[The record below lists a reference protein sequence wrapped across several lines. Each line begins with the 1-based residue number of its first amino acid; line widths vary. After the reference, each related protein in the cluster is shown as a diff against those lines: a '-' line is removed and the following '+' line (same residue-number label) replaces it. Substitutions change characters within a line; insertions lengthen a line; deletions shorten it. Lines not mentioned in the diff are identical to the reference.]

1 MAPKILQVKRLG
13 EVAFDVVYQQ
23 LVAEFQVIFQ
33 HEERSDVD
41 DSKGPPAKVRRTELS
56 YDYVLTQAERDRA
69 LYDLRQKLDENLIGP
84 YSEERHKIVDRFVKS
99 CSSHRPSDIDNSL
112 CLQFFNCLLD
122 KSFQSFN
129 LTRGIINHPFVHIG
143 AISLLSVISQ
153 HSPDLESLTLSF

>member
-41 DSKGPPAKVRRTELS
+41 DNKGPPAKVRRTELS

-69 LYDLRQKLDENLIGP
+69 LSYLSQKLDENLIGP

-99 CSSHRPSDIDNSL
+99 
-112 CLQFFNCLLD
+112 FFNCLLD

-129 LTRGIINHPFVHIG
+129 LTRGIINHSFVHIG